1 MSMQFSVVGIA
12 NGSLVWRFWGRVII
26 LSESLQ
32 VFLLLEYD
40 LQIVYDFI
48 QMNNKR
54 EENQTKPHMN
64 S

>member
-1 MSMQFSVVGIA
+1 MSMQFSAVEIA